1 MCVSTVTLSCLLSS
15 LLFLLSL
22 LLLSLTS
29 ALLSSSSRIV
39 FIIVFHYAL
48 SVFTCQKS
56 PHLDES
62 RIDVVQLNSHWV
74 SSAVVNHYGDGDAP
88 ARAESSSHNHAHWLP
103 GRREERERDP
113 EAVGTR
119 AVDLD
124 TYERPAAWEWPSH
137 HTFDYV
143 CQLLPDGLN
152 KSQSVSLVAF

>member
-1 MCVSTVTLSCLLSS
+1 M
-15 LLFLLSL
+15 
-22 LLLSLTS
+22 
-29 ALLSSSSRIV
+29 

-62 RIDVVQLNSHWV
+62 KIDVVQLNSHWV
-74 SSAVVNHYGDGDAP
+74 SSAVVNHYGDGDGP

-124 TYERPAAWEWPSH
+124 TYERPAAWEWTTPAI
-137 HTFDYV
+137 TRLNM